1 MPVSPDFLDY
11 ILDLLAPLSNEY
23 GGSVEA
29 PRLFGGRGLTLH
41 GRNFGL
47 ITRDDTLYLKA
58 DAISQPQFEAAGCIR
73 FAPWADKP
81 HRSLGYY
88 TPPEGA
94 MDDPDELLRWARL
107 AVDAALRAPAK
118 APKKAKAPA
127 AAKRKN
133 LADMLLE

>member
-11 ILDLLAPLSNEY
+11 LLDLLAPL
-23 GGSVEA
+23 GPVEA

-47 ITRDDTLYLKA
+47 VTRDDTLYLKA
-58 DAISQPQFEAAGCIR
+58 DAVSQPAFEAAGCIR

-94 MDDPDELLRWARL
+94 MDEPEELLRWARL

-127 AAKRKN
+127 KKT

>member
-11 ILDLLAPLSNEY
+11 ILDLLAPL
-23 GGSVEA
+23 GPVEA

-58 DAISQPQFEAAGCIR
+58 DAVSQPTFEAAGCIR

-94 MDDPDELLRWARL
+94 MDEPEELLRWARL

-127 AAKRKN
+127 KKN
-133 LADMLLE
+133 LADMLLG